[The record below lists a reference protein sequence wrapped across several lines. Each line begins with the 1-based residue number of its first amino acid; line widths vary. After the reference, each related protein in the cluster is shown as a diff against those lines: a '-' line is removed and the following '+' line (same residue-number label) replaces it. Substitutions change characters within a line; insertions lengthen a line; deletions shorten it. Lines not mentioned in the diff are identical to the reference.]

1 MPVGGRKSLTIWRHI
16 SSFEMWIFIQTTQKP
31 PVSVIRPNSHG
42 KITRSYGWGPAAT
55 FFSEFRGRKNPTRR
69 MRQQCVFQR
78 WKTYWVN
85 RRLFVLPN
93 TGSLSGVSAPS
104 LGGDKMPRGRWQR
117 ENTLICRPMKTG
129 ETKRRV
135 PPRLDILMHFNNL
148 INIKVMTETQ
158 RGGLRS

>member
-1 MPVGGRKSLTIWRHI
+1 MEGKALQSGDTFPHLKCEFLSRLHKSLLCLLSDPTAMGRLHVLMAGAQQQPFLRIQRMKEPNTSHETAVCLPEMKDVLSEPTPLRPPQHREPQRSL
-16 SSFEMWIFIQTTQKP
+16 SSQP
-31 PVSVIRPNSHG
+31 
-42 KITRSYGWGPAAT
+42 GWGQDA
-55 FFSEFRGRKNPTRR
+55 
-69 MRQQCVFQR
+69 
-78 WKTYWVN
+78 
-85 RRLFVLPN
+85 
-93 TGSLSGVSAPS
+93 
-104 LGGDKMPRGRWQR
+104 RGRWQR